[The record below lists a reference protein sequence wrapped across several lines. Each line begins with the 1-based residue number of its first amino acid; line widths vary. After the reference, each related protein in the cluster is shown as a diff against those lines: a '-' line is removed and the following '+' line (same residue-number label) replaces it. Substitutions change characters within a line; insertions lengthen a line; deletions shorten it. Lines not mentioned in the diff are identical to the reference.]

1 MPKLMG
7 ASASIIAT
15 TVSNFGFSAKRPD
28 ELTATEYTLAGLA
41 IDVSPSTSPFLA
53 QLEKAVATV
62 HGALT
67 KSPRAENLLLRVVTF
82 DENLNEVHG
91 FVNLADVKASDYSLA
106 CNGGGTA
113 LNDATLAGVE
123 AIESEG
129 SRLFGLDYGVNG
141 ILVVITDGEENSSGT
156 CRRGNEQKIKDA
168 IERTRRAEKLESF
181 KTILVGV
188 GSPDATNPDDPDN
201 RVKAV
206 LEDFAKA
213 AGFDQFIWIGKA
225 TAQNIA
231 KLGGFVSKSVSAS
244 SQALGTG
251 GASQNLTF

>member
-1 MPKLMG
+1 MPKLFG
-7 ASASIIAT
+7 QSASIIAT
-15 TVSNFGFSAKRPD
+15 TVSNFGFSAIRPD

-113 LNDATLAGVE
+113 LNDATLAGAE

-129 SRLFGLDYGVNG
+129 ARLDGLDYGVNG
-141 ILVVITDGEENSSGT
+141 ILIIVTDGEENSSRI
-156 CRRGNEQKIKDA
+156 CRSGNEKKIQDA
-168 IERTRRAEKLESF
+168 FERIRRAEKLESF

-201 RVKAV
+201 RVKGI
-206 LEDFAKA
+206 LEGFAKA
-213 AGFDQFIWIGKA
+213 AGFDQYEWIGKA
-225 TAQNIA
+225 TAQKIA
-231 KLGGFVSKSVSAS
+231 KLADFVSKSVSAS
-244 SQALGTG
+244 SQALGSG
-251 GASQNLTF
+251 GQSQNLTF